1 MITRDLIHHLLKAY
15 KILGG
20 NGFRE
25 CLTEIG
31 CKVICKDVSSRDCT
45 ETDLTNNALSEY
57 NCSKLYEDSPW
68 GYLYGTEQDIIMLR
82 EEVIEY
88 KNIKNTGV
96 STSNKNTDIRNRN
109 KLK

>member
-1 MITRDLIHHLLKAY
+1 MRDLIHHLLKAY

-20 NGFRE
+20 NGFSDF
-25 CLTEIG
+25 LTDIG
-31 CKVICKDVSSRDCT
+31 CKVICNDVSFGDCT

-68 GYLYGTEQDIIMLR
+68 GYLYGTEQEIILLR
-82 EEVIEY
+82 EEVIDY

-96 STSNKNTDIRNRN
+96 STSNTNTDTRNRN
-109 KLK
+109 KWK